1 MFGDKIDIDY
11 GEGVVEGD
19 IEDEVEEVDQGDDD
33 EYEEVK

>member
-1 MFGDKIDIDY
+1 MFGDEIDIDY